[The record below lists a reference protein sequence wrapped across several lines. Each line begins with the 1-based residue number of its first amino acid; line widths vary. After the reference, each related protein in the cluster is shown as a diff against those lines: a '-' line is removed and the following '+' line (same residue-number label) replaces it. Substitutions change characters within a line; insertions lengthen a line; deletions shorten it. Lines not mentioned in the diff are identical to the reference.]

1 MIYLIIFL
9 SFFTTLKSELRDNYF
24 IIDSLS
30 KSQSIKISNLLKEN
44 NLNKFELFITTPY
57 NPIIFKAN
65 LNQTFDEQKLLNL
78 QGSDSLEIELIKY
91 GVEYAIHNSDSLIRT
106 TSIKSL
112 VLNKVFEEINQ
123 TYISREDISKIEN
136 SPYSELKGVV
146 PEKELSLW
154 DKVVEPFVIIG
165 SVLITV
171 LLLFTVRS

>member
-9 SFFTTLKSELRDNYF
+9 TFFTTLKSELRDNYF

-30 KSQSIKISNLLKEN
+30 KSQSIKISNLLKEK
-44 NLNKFELFITTPY
+44 NLNKFELFISTPY

-78 QGSDSLEIELIKY
+78 QGSDSLKVELIKY
-91 GVEYAIHNSDSLIRT
+91 GVEYSIHNHDSLIRT
-106 TSIKSL
+106 TTIKSL
-112 VLNKVFEEINQ
+112 VLNKVFEDIDHAF
-123 TYISREDISKIEN
+123 ISRDDISKIEN
-136 SPYSELKGVV
+136 SPYSELKGIV
-146 PEKELSLW
+146 PEKELTIW
-154 DKVVEPFVIIG
+154 DKIVEPFVIIG